1 MLDKTVRIGIVGAG
15 ANTRSRHIPGFRAI
29 PGVEI
34 VGVVNRT
41 AASSAKAAAEF
52 GIPKTYSTW
61 RALVEDPHVDAI
73 CIGTWPDMHCEI
85 TCAALNL
92 GKHVLTEARMARN
105 AAEAHQM
112 QAAALANPGIVAQI
126 VPSPFGLVEDRF
138 VRKLLDQSYIGNLR
152 EAVVLGAD
160 STFWDYTEHL
170 HWRQDARISGFNV
183 LTLGILH
190 ETVSR
195 WIPPTTRV
203 FAQTSLFERQ
213 RPLPDSQGLVDVTVP
228 DSVQIVTQIEGGA
241 RGIYHFS
248 GITLFGPGKQIHLY
262 GDRGTI
268 KYTIAPQEQLFVG
281 RAGDTDLR
289 LVEIPEDQRGG
300 WRVEAEFIAAVRGI
314 DRVHYTDFATGVR
327 YMEFTEAVARSSALN
342 LPVDLPLKNL
352 A

>member
-1 MLDKTVRIGIVGAG
+1 MLDKTVRIGIIGAG

-52 GIPKTYSTW
+52 GIPKTYSSW
-61 RALVEDPHVDAI
+61 QALVEDPHVDAI

-92 GKHVLTEARMARN
+92 GKHVLTEARMARS

-112 QAAALANPGIVAQI
+112 QAAALANPGIAAQI
-126 VPSPFGLVEDRF
+126 VPSPFGLVQDRF
-138 VRKLLDQSYIGNLR
+138 MRKLLDQSYIGNLR

-195 WIPPTTRV
+195 WIPATTRV

-241 RGIYHFS
+241 RGVYHFS

-268 KYTIAPQEQLFVG
+268 KYIIAPQEQLFVG

-289 LVEIPEDQRGG
+289 QVEIPEDQRGG

-314 DRVHYTDFATGVR
+314 DRVHYTDFAAGVR